1 MGPRMISVASLD
13 PIGVVLFAAT
23 GALAASR
30 KELDLMG
37 FIFLATVTGIGGG
50 TVRDLILGVPVFW
63 VEDPLPVI
71 LCAGTAV
78 VVYFSAHLI
87 EYRYRWLLWCDA
99 VALAAYGVLGAVKG
113 EAETGSAVIAVVMA
127 ALTGS
132 FGGILRDVLANEPSV
147 LLRREIY
154 VTAPVL
160 GGVVF
165 VAATAAG
172 APQWGAVAAGVAVA
186 FGIRAGAI
194 GLGWSLPVYRSRPG
208 RPVGRADGRPEGR

>member
-1 MGPRMISVASLD
+1 MPAISALD
-13 PIGVVLFAAT
+13 LLGVVLFAAT

-30 KELDLMG
+30 KELDIVG
-37 FIFLATVTGIGGG
+37 FVLLATVTGIGGG

-63 VEDPLPVI
+63 VADPMPVI
-71 LCAGTAV
+71 LCGATAIA
-78 VVYFSAHLI
+78 VYFTAHLV

-99 VALAAYGVLGAVKG
+99 VALAAYGVFGAFKG
-113 EAETGSAVIAVVMA
+113 YAETGSGVIAVVMA

-154 VTAPVL
+154 VTAPVA
-160 GGVVF
+160 GGAVF
-165 VAATAAG
+165 VAATLAG
-172 APQWGAVAAGVAVA
+172 AGQWGAVAAGVAVA
-186 FGIRAGAI
+186 FAIRAGAI

-208 RPVGRADGRPEGR
+208 RPVGGSGDGPGSA